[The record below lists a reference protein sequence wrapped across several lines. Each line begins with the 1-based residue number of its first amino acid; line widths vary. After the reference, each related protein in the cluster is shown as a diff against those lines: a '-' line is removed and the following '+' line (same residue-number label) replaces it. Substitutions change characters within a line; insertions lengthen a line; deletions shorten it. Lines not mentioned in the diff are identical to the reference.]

1 MTQKELLYLE
11 DAIGHEQSI
20 IKICEESLKLL
31 SDEQLTSFI
40 ENELNKHTSLKE
52 ELMNT
57 LKEKANG

>member
-40 ENELNKHTSLKE
+40 ENEINKHNSLKE
-52 ELMNT
+52 ELMT
-57 LKEKANG
+57 MLKEKANG